1 MNRNETIKMFAQIA
15 SLFPR
20 DTAFARADAVMVE
33 AWCEMLSDIAPA
45 LAAAAVKAHAATSPY
60 APAIS
65 DIRDRALR
73 IAHPETRMTGEE
85 LWSLTLRGVSHY
97 GRNRKQEA
105 LATVPEYARDF
116 VSRWFIAVCDSEQ
129 IGVESGQFLKAWE
142 AHSAKRHDDGVMLA
156 GVTDMIGSLT
166 QHMTLGARAEINEN
180 FEGDEP

>member
-116 VSRWFIAVCDSEQ
+116 VSRWFVAVCDSEQ
-129 IGVESGQFLKAWE
+129 IGVERGQFLKAWE
-142 AHSAKRHDDGVMLA
+142 AHSAKQRDVSVMPQNLSA
-156 GVTDMIGSLT
+156 MIGGLA
-166 QHMTLGARAEINEN
+166 QRMMLGTEATHEQLS
-180 FEGDEP
+180 